1 MLLTVSSITKYYGAE
16 LILHNLSFVLN
27 AGERVGLVGANGIGK
42 STLLKI
48 IAHAALGA
56 GDVQPDSGSIAVAN
70 GISVGY
76 LPQVI
81 TGYADRTLDELL
93 LTLQGNLQE
102 MAGQMRQLEAAMA
115 KASGEALIELMNT
128 YGELSEQFE
137 RAGGYDIDHRIN
149 EVMTGLGINHLPRN
163 RAVGTLSGGE
173 KERVGLAALLL
184 RTPDLLL
191 LDEPTNH
198 LDFQALGWLESYLK
212 NRGANGRQ
220 NAVLAVSHDRQFLN
234 NTVEVILEIDEYT
247 RELRTYT
254 GNYDAY
260 LIARAANRA
269 QWIENYAAQQ
279 EELKELRK
287 QVRADV
293 HYGDFWKGGGKAGG
307 DKFAKGFF
315 KGRTAVATSRRVRS
329 AEERLARIKENPIPK
344 PPDEIRISP
353 EFNPAELEGKTSL
366 RVEGVRKSF
375 ASENGW
381 RVILD
386 DIDFELKPTDRVV
399 ITGPNGCGKSTLLRI
414 IAGAEPADAGA
425 VTLAR
430 AAQVGYLDQEQT
442 TLDAAPPQQ
451 TAFDWWREGLV
462 GDEETLRAEFF
473 RFFLLT
479 YEDASKPVHTL
490 SVGQRR
496 KLQLLKL
503 IAERANLLMLDE
515 PTNHISFDVMEKF
528 ETALR
533 EFDGPIVAVSHD
545 RWFIERFGG
554 QVWELKDGRIQM
566 SDIRVQ
572 KS

>member
-1 MLLTVSSITKYYGAE
+1 MLLTVSNITKYYGAE

-56 GDVQPDSGSIAVAN
+56 DDVQPDSGTIAVAS

-81 TGYADRTLDELL
+81 TGYADRTLDALL

-102 MAGQMRQLEAAMA
+102 MASQMRQLEAEMA
-115 KASGEALIELMNT
+115 KASGEALIELMQT

-137 RAGGYDIDHRIN
+137 RAGGYDIDHRID
-149 EVMTGLGINHLPRN
+149 EVMTGLGIQHLPRN

-212 NRGANGRQ
+212 NRGTNGRQ

-247 RELRTYT
+247 RELKTYT

-269 QWIENYAAQQ
+269 QWIENYAEQQ

-293 HYGDFWKGGGKAGG
+293 HYGDFWKGGGKAAG

-315 KGRTAVATSRRVRS
+315 KGRTAVATSRRVRN
-329 AEERLARIKENPIPK
+329 AEERLARIEENPIPK

-353 EFNPAELEGKTSL
+353 EFNPAELEGKTPL
-366 RVEGVRKSF
+366 RVENLRKSF
-375 ASENGW
+375 PTETGR

-386 DIDFELKPTDRVV
+386 GISFELKSTDRVV

-414 IAGAEPADAGA
+414 IAGSEPADAGA

-533 EFDGPIVAVSHD
+533 EFDGPILAVSHD

-554 QVWELKDGRIQM
+554 QVWELKDGRLKIED
-566 SDIRVQ
+566 SRV
-572 KS
+572 